1 MIQRIQSLYWL
12 GAIICLSFLNFG
24 ATIFE
29 FKMKNSTIFYS
40 VFKIEEIINGKI
52 ISSNPKYYYLV
63 FIAFT
68 VLTLFSI
75 FSFKNR
81 KRQIRIGTWVNT
93 LLISNF
99 LVFTTFGFTD
109 GFIVTDAKFIFPGVA
124 YYMLIGAIIFNFLA
138 LKAVKKDKNLLDSV
152 DRIR

>member
-63 FIAFT
+63 FMMDKHIY
-68 VLTLFSI
+68 I
-75 FSFKNR
+75 DNIHEYKN
-81 KRQIRIGTWVNT
+81 
-93 LLISNF
+93 IS
-99 LVFTTFGFTD
+99 
-109 GFIVTDAKFIFPGVA
+109 
-124 YYMLIGAIIFNFLA
+124 Y
-138 LKAVKKDKNLLDSV
+138 
-152 DRIR
+152 